1 MARHLLSFL
10 GNTKYMETTYQYG
23 EDTCSSEFVLHA
35 LLNTVCKDW
44 GQQEGDKISVF
55 ITDEAR
61 AENWVDVEQ
70 KEDQKAK
77 KGLETYLT
85 EHFQQKKE
93 MGELRYGVDIQTVDI
108 VKGTNE
114 VEIWKLF
121 NQLTS
126 PILKDDE
133 LYLDVTNS
141 FRAIPLLMSSAAIFA
156 RSIQGAKIQAIYY
169 AAFEKEN
176 PVTPIVN
183 LAKFVDIINWSVAT
197 ELFVKTGNMDLLGQM
212 YQNAELTENAGSEQL
227 ADMMQKLQTMIA
239 GLDNS
244 QGAVNNKRDEQQAT
258 SPNTQEQASDKKQVQ
273 KETVLEAY
281 EDYLRSKQSYDL
293 YCDNEGQN
301 DDANVP
307 LRKVTDAITND
318 LNIFGGI
325 DKKNSEDKDDSY
337 RPLVF
342 GMNAVR
348 WYIQKGRA
356 QTGFTALDET
366 MKTYICVKYH
376 LDETSFSNREM
387 GCQEVCRRLS
397 KLSDNEDK
405 NRAIREQAKETW
417 KVNNP
422 NPDSGQ
428 KEDQKRLKNYYK
440 AHQSEQDTYPLL
452 FQNGNPDAIIDGMT
466 KDFVKLKNKITNSR
480 NSMNH
485 FGFTENSITED
496 PLQTLK
502 EYYNEFVEIL
512 QKDNPDVNE
521 LKDLRYLKD
530 VD

>member
-10 GNTKYMETTYQYG
+10 GTADYQETTYQYR
-23 EDTCSSEFVLHA
+23 EDTCSSKFVLHA
-35 LLNTVCKDW
+35 LLSTVCKDW
-44 GQQEGDKISVF
+44 GQQAGDKITVF

-61 AENWVDVEQ
+61 AKNWVDPDSNKEQ
-70 KEDQKAK
+70 KSKDNQQAP

-93 MGELRYGVDIQTVDI
+93 MGKLRYGVDIQTIDI

-169 AAFEKEN
+169 AAFVPGN

-227 ADMMQKLQTMIA
+227 ANMMQKLQTMVA

-244 QGAVNNKRDEQQAT
+244 QGNVNRNQIK
-258 SPNTQEQASDKKQVQ
+258 SKKGKK

-281 EDYLRSKQSYDL
+281 HGYLESKKSYDS
-293 YCDNEGQN
+293 YCDSEEGQT
-301 DDANVP
+301 DYANAP
-307 LRKVTDAITND
+307 LRKVTDAITED
-318 LNIFGGI
+318 IRVFDGI
-325 DKKNSEDKDDSY
+325 DKKNSEDKDY
-337 RPLVF
+337 QPLVF
-342 GMNAVR
+342 GMKAVQ

-366 MKTYICVKYH
+366 MKTYICIKYN
-376 LDETSFSNREM
+376 LDATSFSNRES
-387 GCQEVCRRLS
+387 GCQEVCRLLTDLS
-397 KLSDNEDK
+397 ENKKPENNQKVRDNAMEK
-405 NRAIREQAKETW
+405 W
-417 KVNNP
+417 KVS
-422 NPDSGQ
+422 NPDPQS
-428 KEDQKRLKNYYK
+428 DPDNILKKYFK
-440 AHQSEQDTYPLL
+440 KHPEEQETYPRLYK
-452 FQNGNPDAIIDGMT
+452 NGNPDAIIYGVTM
-466 KDFVKLKNKITNSR
+466 DFVKLKNKITNSR

>member
-10 GNTKYMETTYQYG
+10 GTADYQETTYQYG
-23 EDTCSSEFVLHA
+23 EDTCSSKFVLHA

-44 GQQEGDKISVF
+44 GQQAGDKITVF
-55 ITDEAR
+55 ITKDAR
-61 AENWVDVEQ
+61 ADNWVDVEQ

-77 KGLETYLT
+77 KGLESYLT

-93 MGELRYGVDIQTVDI
+93 MDELRYGVDIQTVDI
-108 VKGTNE
+108 VDGKNE

-176 PVTPIVN
+176 STVTPIVN

-227 ADMMQKLQTMIA
+227 ADMMQKLQTMVA

-244 QGAVNNKRDEQQAT
+244 QGNVN
-258 SPNTQEQASDKKQVQ
+258 KKQTKSPKSKK

-281 EDYLRSKQSYDL
+281 HGYLESKKSYDS
-293 YCDNEGQN
+293 YCDSEEGQT
-301 DDANVP
+301 DYANAP
-307 LRKVTDAITND
+307 LRKVTDAITED
-318 LNIFGGI
+318 IRVFDGI
-325 DKKNSEDKDDSY
+325 DKKNNEDKDY
-337 RPLVF
+337 QPLVF
-342 GMNAVR
+342 GMKAVQ

-366 MKTYICVKYH
+366 MKTYICIKYN
-376 LDETSFSNREM
+376 LDATSFSNRES
-387 GCQEVCRRLS
+387 GCQEVCKLLS
-397 KLSDNEDK
+397 KLSEDK
-405 NRAIREQAKETW
+405 EPEKNQETRDKAREKW
-417 KVNNP
+417 KVS
-422 NPDSGQ
+422 NPDPKSDSEN
-428 KEDQKRLKNYYK
+428 KLKKYFEE
-440 AHQSEQDTYPLL
+440 HPEEQETYPRLYK
-452 FQNGNPDAIIDGMT
+452 NGNPDAIIYGVTME
-466 KDFVKLKNKITNSR
+466 FVKLKNKITNSR

-512 QKDNPDVNE
+512 RKDNPDVNE

>member
-10 GNTKYMETTYQYG
+10 GTGKYEETTYQYG
-23 EDTCSSEFVLHA
+23 EDTCSSTFVLHA

-61 AENWVDVEQ
+61 AKNWVDVEQ
-70 KEDQKAK
+70 KEVK
-77 KGLETYLT
+77 KGLESYLT

-108 VKGTNE
+108 VEGTNE
-114 VEIWKLF
+114 AEVWRLF

-141 FRAIPLLMSSAAIFA
+141 FRAIPILMLSAAIFA

-169 AAFEKEN
+169 AAFVWGN
-176 PVTPIVN
+176 PITPIVN

-227 ADMMQKLQTMIA
+227 ANMMQKLQTMVA

-244 QGAVNNKRDEQQAT
+244 QGNVNKNQIK
-258 SPNTQEQASDKKQVQ
+258 SKKGKK

-281 EDYLRSKQSYDL
+281 HGYLESKKSYDL
-293 YCDNEGQN
+293 YCDSEEGQT
-301 DDANVP
+301 DYANAP
-307 LRKVTDAITND
+307 LRKVTDAITED
-318 LNIFGGI
+318 IRVFDGI
-325 DKKNSEDKDDSY
+325 DKKNSEDKDY
-337 RPLVF
+337 QPLVF
-342 GMNAVR
+342 GMKAVQ

-366 MKTYICVKYH
+366 MKTYICIKYN
-376 LDETSFSNREM
+376 LDATSFSNRES
-387 GCQEVCRRLS
+387 GCQEVCKLLR
-397 KLSDNEDK
+397 KLSEDK
-405 NRAIREQAKETW
+405 EAEDNQKIRDNAKEKWRTS
-417 KVNNP
+417 NP
-422 NPDSGQ
+422 NPESND
-428 KEDQKRLKNYYK
+428 KDDIDKLKDYFEK
-440 AHQSEQDTYPLL
+440 HPEEQETYPRLYK
-452 FQNGNPDAIIDGMT
+452 NGNPDAIIYGVTM
-466 KDFVKLKNKITNSR
+466 DFVNLKNKITNSR

-512 QKDNPDVNE
+512 RKDNPDVNE